1 MEEEIPAP
9 TLRDPSKQL
18 LLHSELKKASR
29 TPLTPRRFRTCGG
42 GWEDRWDSTANNS
55 IKSFFAKL
63 KMEFIYVVSGESHAL
78 SNLNG
83 KKNREGGESNTTIRG
98 ISHYNLPLGI
108 N

>member
-1 MEEEIPAP
+1 M
-9 TLRDPSKQL
+9 RGPSSENQL
-18 LLHSELKKASR
+18 QFGAEKSVTDTTHPKALSY
-29 TPLTPRRFRTCGG
+29 LWRRVGG
-42 GWEDRWDSTANNS
+42 QMGLTANNS